1 MLSGLAKCGVCGGG
15 FVTISQTHMG
25 CSTARNK
32 GMCGN
37 RLAIARDKLEA
48 TVLAGLRDRLMEPD
62 LFKEFCD
69 AFVTEV
75 NRARMGAGAE
85 RAGAEADLGKIKRRL
100 QKIMDPIAE
109 GIPARTLKD
118 ELTELEAREDVLTAK
133 LEATPEQKVL
143 LNPGMAEVYRKRVAD
158 LHTALAKPDADKEAT
173 EAIRSLVDKI
183 LLVPVDGKLAI
194 DLYGEIG
201 PILTL
206 AMSKQGRDVLGP
218 VSQKQLTRSSR
229 LENGRKIAGS

>member
-1 MLSGLAKCGVCGGG
+1 MVD
-15 FVTISQTHMG
+15 
-25 CSTARNK
+25 
-32 GMCGN
+32 
-37 RLAIARDKLEA
+37 AIADG
-48 TVLAGLRDRLMEPD
+48 V
-62 LFKEFCD
+62 
-69 AFVTEV
+69 
-75 NRARMGAGAE
+75 
-85 RAGAEADLGKIKRRL
+85 
-100 QKIMDPIAE
+100 
-109 GIPARTLKD
+109 PARTLKD
-118 ELTELEAREDVLTAK
+118 ELMELEAREDVLKAK
-133 LEATPEQKVL
+133 PEATPEQKVL

-218 VSQKQLTRSSR
+218 VSQKQLVMVAGAGFEPTTFR
-229 LENGRKIAGS
+229 L